1 MTRPGAAGTRSCEAL
16 LERERELRKRRELL
30 AGSAAS
36 EAEVALRHA
45 GMFEPGGALLFAHPI
60 ARVTNYDERP
70 LAKRSREPRA
80 ARTLLDNL
88 RLAGFAASIA
98 IQCAR
103 IDLLT
108 GDLATAEEEL
118 RRAWD
123 ASASIGEKYLLP
135 PLAALLAEVVSAQ
148 GRLDEAEEF
157 RRAAEELAASDDVE
171 LQALWP
177 SLRGEVLAWQE
188 RAHVAECRAREA
200 LDLIRIRAA
209 LSRLTAAYSQ
219 NTSTDSDRSASDR
232 RAWNAGGRAAHP
244 ITEKLDEHAEHI
256 VEVFLNAIEAE
267 KLYIDNEGGVH
278 LAPTH
283 GVRLHAA
290 IAAIEQA
297 YSRPPQAPARR
308 ADR

>member
-1 MTRPGAAGTRSCEAL
+1 VGGLPSLGDPQVPLGELPRRGRPVYL
-16 LERERELRKRRELL
+16 
-30 AGSAAS
+30 S
-36 EAEVALRHA
+36 E
-45 GMFEPGGALLFAHPI
+45 
-60 ARVTNYDERP
+60 
-70 LAKRSREPRA
+70 EPRA
-80 ARTLLDNL
+80 ARPLLDDL
-88 RLAGFAASIA
+88 RPAGFAASTA

-108 GDLATAEEEL
+108 GGLSTAEQEL

-123 ASASIGEKYLLP
+123 TSASIGENYLLP
-135 PLAALLAEVVSAQ
+135 SLVALLAEVVSAQ
-148 GRLDEAEEF
+148 GRLDEAEELS
-157 RRAAEELAASDDVE
+157 RAAEELAPSDAAA

-177 SLRGEVLAWQE
+177 SLRGEVLAWQD
-188 RAHVAECRAREA
+188 RAHVAERRAREA

-219 NTSTDSDRSASDR
+219 YTSTDGDRSASDR
-232 RAWNAGGRAAHP
+232 RAWNSGGRGAHV

-267 KLYIDNEGGVH
+267 RLDIDNEGGVH
-278 LAPTH
+278 IAPTH

-297 YSRPPQAPARR
+297 YGRPPQAPACR